1 MSKTEFLAQLRAKL
15 AGRMDEEELSSALSY
30 YEEYLEDAG
39 PEREGEVLEELG
51 SPEAVAAQVLGEQG
65 KPFTP
70 PKARRGSRTGIIA
83 LCIGLGVV
91 LVGVTALVVL
101 SFAGW
106 QTYVGEPQVSASM
119 PVVVEP
125 QVSASAP
132 HVSATPVVREDGEKG
147 YMEVSSLDAF
157 TKITVEVGIGAIVLE
172 EGAEY
177 ALSMDWFLNTADLK
191 YDDKEGTLKI
201 WSAISGMRD
210 QRGGTIRITVP
221 TGTTL
226 EKVDFQTG
234 LGEIELRDCTVSEKV
249 KAFTGLGNI
258 EVSGSFT
265 GEIDLEVG
273 MGDIDVSLFGAA
285 EDYQIDLETGL
296 GKVKVDGQRYGTSYE
311 TGKGAHELDC
321 STGLGD
327 ISVDLCEK

>member
-1 MSKTEFLAQLRAKL
+1 MSKTEFLAQLRTKL

-39 PEREGEVLEELG
+39 PEREQEVLEELG
-51 SPEAVAAQVLGEQG
+51 SPETVAAQVLGEQE
-65 KPFTP
+65 KSFTP
-70 PKARRGSRTGIIA
+70 PRARRASRTGIIA

-91 LVGVTALVVL
+91 LVGVVALVVF

-106 QTYVGEPQVSASM
+106 QAYVREPQVSAST
-119 PVVVEP
+119 PVVVKP

-132 HVSATPVVREDGEKG
+132 RVSAAPIVREDGEKG

-172 EGAEY
+172 EGTEY

-191 YDDKEGTLKI
+191 YDDEEGTLKI

-234 LGEIELRDCTVSEKV
+234 LGEIEVRDCAVSEKV

-273 MGDIDVSLFGAA
+273 MGDIDVSLIGSA

-327 ISVDLCEK
+327 ISVDLCEQ